1 MISFKSHNKI
11 NWMKGDTIMND
22 EIFEKFPIFLKNIGR
37 EDQIKY
43 AESIIIC
50 DSDKCDQYRYIWEKN
65 NIPYMHGMMIY
76 LITKMQ
82 PYCKEARVSLS
93 ASDFVIKH
101 YNDFKDLMP

>member
-1 MISFKSHNKI
+1 MYDEYDELFK
-11 NWMKGDTIMND
+11 
-22 EIFEKFPIFLKNIGR
+22 KFPVFLKNIGR
-37 EDQIKY
+37 EDQVKY

-50 DSDKCDQYRYIWEKN
+50 DSDKCDQYRYVWEKN
-65 NIPYMHGMMIY
+65 NIPYIHGVMIY

-82 PYCKEARVSLS
+82 PYCTEARISLS